1 MGIFDALRHSW
12 DVFRNREPT
21 YYNSGYASSY
31 RPDRTRLTGGNEKSI
46 ITSIFNR
53 IAIDAS
59 LIDIKHCKV
68 DAEDRYVET
77 INSGLNNCLTL
88 EANIDQTGRAFI
100 HDAVLSMLDEGVVAL
115 VPTHTSIDPTVS
127 GSYNIDEL
135 RTGKIIEWRPKD
147 VMVRLYNED
156 KGLHEDVLLP
166 KKMVGIVENPLYAVV
181 NEPNGTTQRL
191 KRKMALLDSID
202 ESTNSGKLDMVIQL
216 PYIIKSES
224 RRKEAEKRM
233 QSIEDQLKGPYGIA
247 YIDGTEKVIQL
258 NRPVENNLAKQVDD
272 LTKLLF
278 SQIGLTEEI
287 LNGTADEQAMLNY
300 HSRTIEPILLAIV
313 DEMKRKFLTKT
324 ARTQM
329 QTIKFFRDPFR
340 LVPLNSMAEIADK
353 FTRNEITSSNE
364 IRQAIG
370 MKPSKDPKADQ
381 LINSN
386 LNHPEETKQI
396 PVENDKSQ
404 GTPSETKQQTNTD
417 TPIPLGDIPIS
428 MLPDIDV

>member
-1 MGIFDALRHSW
+1 MGIFDVLRHNW

-135 RTGKIIEWRPKD
+135 RTGKIIEWRPKE

-156 KGLHEDVLLP
+156 TGQEQDVLLP
-166 KKMVGIVENPLYAVV
+166 KKIVGIVENPLYAVV

-191 KRKMALLDSID
+191 KQKMALLDSID
-202 ESTNSGKLDMVIQL
+202 ATTNSGKLDMVIQL
-216 PYIIKSES
+216 PYIIKSEAK
-224 RRKEAEKRM
+224 RKEAEKRM

-386 LNHPEETKQI
+386 LNHPEETTRI
-396 PVENDKSQ
+396 PVNNNETQDTS
-404 GTPSETKQQTNTD
+404 SETKQQTNSN
-417 TPIPLGDIPIS
+417 TPMNIGDIPIS

>member
-1 MGIFDALRHSW
+1 M
-12 DVFRNREPT
+12 
-21 YYNSGYASSY
+21 
-31 RPDRTRLTGGNEKSI
+31 
-46 ITSIFNR
+46 
-53 IAIDAS
+53 
-59 LIDIKHCKV
+59 
-68 DAEDRYVET
+68 ET

-135 RTGKIIEWRPKD
+135 RTGKIIEWRPKE

-156 KGLHEDVLLP
+156 TGQEQDVLLP
-166 KKMVGIVENPLYAVV
+166 KKIVGIVENPLYAVV

-191 KRKMALLDSID
+191 KQKMALLDSID
-202 ESTNSGKLDMVIQL
+202 ATTNSGKLDMVIQL
-216 PYIIKSES
+216 PYIIKSETK
-224 RRKEAEKRM
+224 RKEAEKRM

-329 QTIKFFRDPFR
+329 QTIKFFRNPFR

-386 LNHPEETKQI
+386 LNHPEETTRV
-396 PVENDKSQ
+396 PVNNNETQDTS
-404 GTPSETKQQTNTD
+404 SETKQQTNSN
-417 TPIPLGDIPIS
+417 TPTSFGDIPIS

>member
-1 MGIFDALRHSW
+1 M
-12 DVFRNREPT
+12 
-21 YYNSGYASSY
+21 
-31 RPDRTRLTGGNEKSI
+31 
-46 ITSIFNR
+46 
-53 IAIDAS
+53 
-59 LIDIKHCKV
+59 
-68 DAEDRYVET
+68 
-77 INSGLNNCLTL
+77 
-88 EANIDQTGRAFI
+88 
-100 HDAVLSMLDEGVVAL
+100 
-115 VPTHTSIDPTVS
+115 
-127 GSYNIDEL
+127 
-135 RTGKIIEWRPKD
+135 
-147 VMVRLYNED
+147 
-156 KGLHEDVLLP
+156 
-166 KKMVGIVENPLYAVV
+166 YAVV

-191 KRKMALLDSID
+191 KQKMALLDSID
-202 ESTNSGKLDMVIQL
+202 ATTNSGKLDMVIQL
-216 PYIIKSES
+216 PYIIKSETK
-224 RRKEAEKRM
+224 RKEAEKRM

-329 QTIKFFRDPFR
+329 QTIKFFRNPFR

-370 MKPSKDPKADQ
+370 MKQSKDPKADQ

-386 LNHPEETKQI
+386 LNHPEETTRV
-396 PVENDKSQ
+396 PVNNNETQDTS
-404 GTPSETKQQTNTD
+404 SETKQQTNSN
-417 TPIPLGDIPIS
+417 TPTSFGDIPIS

>member
-1 MGIFDALRHSW
+1 MGIFDVLRHGW

-31 RPDRTRLTGGNEKSI
+31 RPDRVRLTGGNEKSI

-135 RTGKIIEWRPKD
+135 RTGKIIEWRPKE

-156 KGLHEDVLLP
+156 TGQEQDVLLP
-166 KKMVGIVENPLYAVV
+166 KKIVGIVENPLYAVV

-191 KRKMALLDSID
+191 KQKMALLDSID
-202 ESTNSGKLDMVIQL
+202 ATTNSGKLDMVIQL
-216 PYIIKSES
+216 PYIIKSDAK
-224 RRKEAEKRM
+224 RKEAEKRM

-386 LNHPEETKQI
+386 LNHPEETTRI
-396 PVENDKSQ
+396 PVNNNETQDAS
-404 GTPSETKQQTNTD
+404 SETKQQTNSN
-417 TPIPLGDIPIS
+417 TPMNIGDIPIS